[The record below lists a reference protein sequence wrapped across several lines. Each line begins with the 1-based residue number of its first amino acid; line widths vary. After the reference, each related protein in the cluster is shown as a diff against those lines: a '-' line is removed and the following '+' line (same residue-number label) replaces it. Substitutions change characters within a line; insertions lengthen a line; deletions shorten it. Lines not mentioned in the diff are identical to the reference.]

1 VVEIIKH
8 INVNYINVNGR
19 NIKVG
24 KVKQKRLRN
33 VNCIIVN
40 KQELKKIMEKKCK
53 ITLEMRNREQK
64 S

>member
-1 VVEIIKH
+1 MVEIIKH